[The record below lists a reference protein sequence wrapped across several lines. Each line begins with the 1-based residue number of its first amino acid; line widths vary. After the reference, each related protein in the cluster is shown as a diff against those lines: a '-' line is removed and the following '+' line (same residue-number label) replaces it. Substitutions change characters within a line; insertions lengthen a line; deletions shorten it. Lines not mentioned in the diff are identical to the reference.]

1 MFYIIHHSLNIKFL
15 LHSCYKDYLSI
26 NFPFGSYKQ
35 VFIEPEMAVSS
46 LCSGASMS
54 IFSSQV
60 LFDEKIIDQVGFSPY
75 FYEFS
80 SGLDEFHVS
89 YI

>member
-1 MFYIIHHSLNIKFL
+1 MLFFFGIYLIPLILYSYI
-15 LHSCYKDYLSI
+15 HSCYKDYLAV

-46 LCSGASMS
+46 LSSGASMS

-60 LFDEKIIDQVGFSPY
+60 LFDEKIIDQVCYS
-75 FYEFS
+75 
-80 SGLDEFHVS
+80 
-89 YI
+89 